1 MMGRISLIIFI
12 ICISFTIVFGSTD
25 GISSPIDSGKSC
37 ASVSK
42 DGLLLQLISD
52 RSRYN
57 YGDEVK
63 LRFKVVNVS
72 GTVMKLYFPTGI
84 RYSFEIY
91 KGDKKV
97 WESENGGYYLPGF
110 SVYNMACGETLSCE
124 TCWNQ
129 MVSSRENCE
138 PGEYVA
144 KAYIMTS
151 PIIATLTVGF
161 VIEE

>member
-1 MMGRISLIIFI
+1 MRRVFPVILLIY
-12 ICISFTIVFGSTD
+12 ISFTIVFSSSD
-25 GISSPIDSGKSC
+25 GILTPIDSGKSC
-37 ASVSK
+37 ASISK
-42 DGLLLQLISD
+42 DGLLIQLISD
-52 RSRYN
+52 RARYD

-84 RYSFEIY
+84 RYAFEIY
-91 KGDKKV
+91 KGDKKI
-97 WESENGGYYLPGF
+97 WESENGGYYFPGF

-124 TCWNQ
+124 ACWNQ

-138 PGEYVA
+138 PGEYEA

-151 PIIATLTVGF
+151 PIIATLTVNF
-161 VIEE
+161 VVEE